1 MELYKVLIMLHN
13 QSVNTTYGQAERN
26 RTLAKQAEF
35 KRNFFLG
42 LIMAPIIFAGWYPI
56 VWIAGKVLER

>member
-1 MELYKVLIMLHN
+1 MLYN
-13 QSVNTTYGQAERN
+13 QSVNPTYGQAERN

-42 LIMAPIIFAGWYPI
+42 LIMAPVIFAGWFPI
-56 VWIAGKVLER
+56 LWIIGKVIK